1 MIFLRKATQND
12 HFRLLYKF
20 ETEHFFFGCVG
31 SCGYAP
37 ASVKWMVPNMFY
49 CVPIAVNP
57 IIYVLT
63 IQMKKKYSATRS
75 NKKKCGYHETWATGD
90 HAAKDFKIITR

>member
-1 MIFLRKATQND
+1 
-12 HFRLLYKF
+12 
-20 ETEHFFFGCVG
+20 
-31 SCGYAP
+31 
-37 ASVKWMVPNMFY
+37 MFY

-63 IQMKKKYSATRS
+63 IQMKKKKYSATRS

-90 HAAKDFKIITR
+90 HAAKDFKIVTR